1 MSYCLEKER
10 VEFLMQ
16 KLLSV
21 AIPCYN
27 SQDYVNRAIESILPG
42 EDRVEII
49 VVDDGST
56 DNTAGVAEEYV
67 KKHPD
72 IVRLVRKENGGHGD
86 AVMTGLM
93 NASGLYFRVVDSDD
107 WLDKDSLLKLL
118 DVLEEMR
125 DPEKAADLV
134 ITNYV
139 YERVKEGRTRPMNY
153 RKSIPS
159 GRLFGWEEVG
169 KWQAGSYLIMHSAT
183 YRTELA
189 RNSGMKLPKHTF
201 YVDHLF
207 VSYPMLKVEKMY
219 YLDVDLYRY
228 FIGREDQSVN
238 EKVMLSRMDQQLKV
252 NRIMLY
258 ELDVDSITNKAQ
270 KEYLYYYTEIVTQA
284 SVSFLL
290 RLGTKKDEELM
301 QSLLDEIQEKRP
313 EYYEWLLQKPFY
325 RHTVGPIRKLPH
337 WFAYPLYR
345 TCYLIARKVFGFN

>member
-1 MSYCLEKER
+1 
-10 VEFLMQ
+10 MQ

-21 AIPCYN
+21 AIPCFN
-27 SQDYVNRAIESILPG
+27 SQDYVQRAIESLLPG
-42 EDRVEII
+42 EEQVEII

-56 DNTAGVAEEYV
+56 DDTSKIAEKYIEKY
-67 KKHPD
+67 PD
-72 IVRLVRKENGGHGD
+72 TVRLIKKENGGHGD
-86 AVMTGLM
+86 AVMAGL
-93 NASGLYFRVVDSDD
+93 NAASGLYFRVLDSDD
-107 WLDKDSLLKLL
+107 WLDKDSLIKLL
-118 DVLEEMR
+118 AVLGEMT

-139 YERVKEGRTRPMNY
+139 YEKVNEGRSHPINY
-153 RKSIPS
+153 RKTLPV
-159 GRLFGWEEVG
+159 GRLFGWDEVG
-169 KWQAGSYLIMHSAT
+169 KWAAGSYLLMHSAT

-207 VSYPMLKVEKMY
+207 VCYPMIHVEKMY

-252 NRIMLY
+252 NRLMLY
-258 ELDVDSITNKAQ
+258 ELDIDSITNKAK

-284 SVSFLL
+284 TVSFLL
-290 RLGTKKDEELM
+290 RLGTKEDEQVM
-301 QSLLDEIQEKRP
+301 QSFLDEIQNNRP
-313 EYYEWLLQKPFY
+313 VYYEWILQKPFY
-325 RHTVGPIRKLPH
+325 RHTIGPIRKLPH

-345 TCYLIARKVFGFN
+345 FCYIIARRVFGFN